1 MLRSSASRL
10 RNLKPGAH
18 GRKAAVRS
26 TTIRVSPTEIS
37 QQSSSSGGL
46 LSSLTGN
53 KFKSPPPLD
62 FSLPG
67 VKPHPTLPDYVEPTK
82 TIGTILPIG
91 LKVAS
96 ETSSTLMGGAGFF
109 SAGVTGKG
117 MYSRLYIRVLNEYQ
131 QVQSFSAFNS
141 MYNDSGIFGIH
152 ATAGISTSRE
162 RHVQASSETNIQPM
176 PSPLS
181 QVPALLSGRTEEES
195 SVQRKRTVQ
204 AVLKKIKQSPK
215 KVNLVA
221 ALVRGM
227 RVEDALLQMQVTV
240 KRAAKTVY
248 KVIHSARANAVHN
261 HGLDG
266 DRLIIAQAFV
276 GKGLFRKTISYHGKG
291 KSGIRVR
298 PQCRL
303 TVIVRELT
311 PEEEAEIAKLRV
323 RKFKKLSKRE
333 SRLVP
338 HKLVETQWQWHRKPK
353 DQGAPGSTMA

>member
-10 RNLKPGAH
+10 RNLKPGTH
-18 GRKAAVRS
+18 GRKVSATS
-26 TTIRVSPTEIS
+26 TTTRVSPAEIS
-37 QQSSSSGGL
+37 QQSSSGGL
-46 LSSLTGN
+46 ISWLPGN
-53 KFKSPPPLD
+53 KSKSPPPLD
-62 FSLPG
+62 YPLPG
-67 VKPHPTLPDYVEPTK
+67 VKPPPTLPDYIEPTK
-82 TIGTILPIG
+82 TIFTTVPNG

-96 ETSSTLMGGAGFF
+96 EASATLMGGAGSF
-109 SAGVTGKG
+109 SAGGTGKG
-117 MYSRLYIRVLNEYQ
+117 MYYRLYLRVLNEYR

-141 MYNDSGIFGIH
+141 MYNDNGRFGNH

-162 RHVQASSETNIQPM
+162 RHVEVSSETNIQPM

-181 QVPALLSGRTEEES
+181 QVPALLSGKTEEES

-276 GKGLFRKTISYHGKG
+276 GKGLFRKTISYHAKG
-291 KSGIRVR
+291 RSGIRVR

-323 RKFKKLSKRE
+323 RKFRKLSKRE
-333 SRLVP
+333 HRLVP
-338 HKLVETQWQWHRKPK
+338 HKLVETQWRWHRKPK
-353 DQGAPGSTMA
+353 DQVASGSTMA

>member
-18 GRKAAVRS
+18 GRKVSPTS
-26 TTIRVSPTEIS
+26 TSTRVSSTEIS
-37 QQSSSSGGL
+37 QQSSSSNG
-46 LSSLTGN
+46 S
-53 KFKSPPPLD
+53 KPKSPSPLD
-62 FSLPG
+62 FALPG
-67 VKPHPTLPDYVEPTK
+67 VKPPPALPDYIEPTK
-82 TIGTILPIG
+82 TIFTTISNG
-91 LKVAS
+91 FKVAS
-96 ETSSTLMGGAGFF
+96 EASSTLTRGASSF
-109 SAGVTGKG
+109 SAGGTGKG
-117 MYSRLYIRVLNEYQ
+117 MHFPLYLRVLNEYR
-131 QVQSFSAFNS
+131 QVQTFSAFNS
-141 MYNDSGIFGIH
+141 VYNDNGLFGIH

-162 RHVQASSETNIQPM
+162 RHVEASSETNIQPV

-181 QVPALLSGRTEEES
+181 QVPALSSGKTKQKS

-266 DRLIIAQAFV
+266 DRLIIDQAFV
-276 GKGLFRKTISYHGKG
+276 GKGLFRKTISYHAKG
-291 KSGIRVR
+291 RSGIRVR

-303 TVIVRELT
+303 TVIVRELK
-311 PEEEAEIAKLRV
+311 PKEEAEIAKLRV

-333 SRLVP
+333 HRLVP
-338 HKLVETQWQWHRKPK
+338 HKLVETQWRWHRKPK
-353 DQGAPGSTMA
+353 DQAASGSTMA